1 MPSLY
6 MCELV
11 LHGNVIS
18 LEEVRALS
26 MVDLESDVESRDK
39 ESQEG

>member
-18 LEEVRALS
+18 LEEVRALP
-26 MVDLESDVESRDK
+26 MVDLESDVESCGK